1 MSPTVN
7 NKAVNWSC
15 QIEMGEKIADHAASA
30 GEEMKKRFASMGCES
45 TDKEPANATAPRSYH
60 R

>member
-1 MSPTVN
+1 MD
-7 NKAVNWSC
+7 K
-15 QIEMGEKIADHAASA
+15 KIANHAASA